1 MAVVP
6 RMARYGKHGIRAIPF
21 AQRVG
26 AECHRAQDGWPLGA
40 PLRHNRAVKLVTAI
54 VHSEDAGNLVDA
66 LLEKEFRATRL
77 QSSGGFLKQGNAT
90 ILVGVEDDQVD
101 AVLEIVS
108 ANCHSRKQFVNPMPP
123 IMEPGEFY
131 MPYPV
136 EVEVGGATVFVVPV
150 ERFERL

>member
-1 MAVVP
+1 M
-6 RMARYGKHGIRAIPF
+6 
-21 AQRVG
+21 
-26 AECHRAQDGWPLGA
+26 
-40 PLRHNRAVKLVTAI
+40 KLVTAI
-54 VHSEDAGNLVDA
+54 VHNEDAAALVDA
-66 LLEKEFRATRL
+66 LLEREFRATRVN
-77 QSSGGFLKQGNAT
+77 SSGGFLKQGSAT
-90 ILVGVEDDQVD
+90 ILVGVEDGQVD
-101 AVLEIVS
+101 DVLEAIS